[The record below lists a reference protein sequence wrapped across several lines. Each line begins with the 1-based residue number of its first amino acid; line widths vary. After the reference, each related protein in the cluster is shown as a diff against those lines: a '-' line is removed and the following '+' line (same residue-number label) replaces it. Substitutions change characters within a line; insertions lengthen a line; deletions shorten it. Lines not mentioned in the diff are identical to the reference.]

1 MSEIIRIFFLHILE
15 FTVDQMITLI
25 IIEKIN
31 LFFQFISSRY
41 SLISRG
47 NVERLE
53 VVNKKWVR
61 VIPVPGTAMTTVSF
75 RRYLLFGELFINL
88 ICLLFFF
95 FILQRTI
102 WFNIGSVDS
111 LERNLENAQL
121 DMGIEPANFVSVY
134 YKNEFEPE
142 HLSGVVPTLLIIGFT
157 VYMFRKG
164 ASSLG
169 GKGGGGFFGV
179 GQSTAKLVNPSE
191 IDVRFKYVF
200 LICLHKNIP
209 NY

>member
-1 MSEIIRIFFLHILE
+1 MGSGYSSSWHRYDNCKFLSLLFVWKIVQQFGIFF
-15 FTVDQMITLI
+15 FCV
-25 IIEKIN
+25 
-31 LFFQFISSRY
+31 
-41 SLISRG
+41 
-47 NVERLE
+47 
-53 VVNKKWVR
+53 
-61 VIPVPGTAMTTVSF
+61 
-75 RRYLLFGELFINL
+75 
-88 ICLLFFF
+88 
-95 FILQRTI
+95 LQRTI

-121 DMGIEPANFVSVY
+121 DMGIEPANFVNVY

-142 HLSGVVPTLLIIGFT
+142 QLSGVLPTLLLIGFT

-191 IDVRFKYVF
+191 IDVRFKYDF
-200 LICLHKNIP
+200 LSVYC
-209 NY
+209 